1 MPEPWLRGALS
12 AALEVAFPDGEEFEL
27 SLAVTGDEAVRGLN
41 RDYRGLDEVTDV
53 LSFSPVH
60 SGQWEGEAPHFPEG
74 LEYHDPNQLEP
85 GTHYIEDGE
94 EPDFVYPP
102 GETSQLGDV
111 IISFPQARRQ
121 AAQRKQ
127 PLDLEMALLIVHGV
141 LHLAGNDH
149 IEAAEAATM
158 QSKEQA
164 ALKMIPR
171 LEIGDSITES
181 TSFSTSSSSKTSASP
196 TAHLDG
202 STQPRTLSK

>member
-1 MPEPWLRGALS
+1 MPEPWLREALS
-12 AALEVAFPDGEEFEL
+12 AALEVAFPDGEAFEL

-60 SGQWEGEAPHFPEG
+60 SGQWKGKAPQFPEG
-74 LEYHDPNQLEP
+74 LEHHDL
-85 GTHYIEDGE
+85 EDGE

-102 GETSQLGDV
+102 GETSPLGDV

-121 AAQRKQ
+121 AVERNQ

-141 LHLAGNDH
+141 LHLAGHDH
-149 IEAAEAATM
+149 AETAEEAAM

-171 LEIGDSITES
+171 LEIGDSITD
-181 TSFSTSSSSKTSASP
+181 STSSSTTSPSPAS
-196 TAHLDG
+196 HLDSG
-202 STQPRTLSK
+202 TQPRTMSK